1 MSEKSRDNHN
11 RWRSLTIGFRVSP
24 EENEQINRMVRMSGL
39 TKQDYLTANMLHHN
53 IIVKSGPRVYKGLR
67 EEMKLLAAELER
79 LSCTDAIDDELQ
91 ALIRT
96 ALEIFAGLYEG
107 TKSGK
112 NSRNDEVRHEHT

>member
-11 RWRSLTIGFRVSP
+11 RWRSLTIAFRVSP

-39 TKQDYLTANMLHHN
+39 TKQEYLTANMLHHN

-79 LSCTDAIDDELQ
+79 LSGGDAIDDELQ
-91 ALIRT
+91 TLIRT
-96 ALEIFAGLYEG
+96 ALEIFAGLYGG
-107 TKSGK
+107 TESGK
-112 NSRNDEVRHEHT
+112 NSRNDEVHHEHT